1 MIHFT
6 QEQQLKIQK
15 LNPNIDSKFK
25 YNTNRWTK
33 LNERCKIEICDFE
46 NKDITRQN
54 IIDCYR
60 DYLTGKTESFIKP
73 FLLTMVW
80 GFADTGYGN
89 HRTNIY
95 LSNDVNIKL
104 MEESIQFIRK
114 GDKEGIEKAFKTLKK
129 IKGLGISYIT
139 KVLYFA
145 TKAKG
150 IAEYSL
156 IFDIRVAASLVKLTA
171 PKEIYSVVSIQ
182 PSSKYKDYKTF
193 NNIMH
198 ATSKKFSI
206 SAEQLEMYLFNQE
219 F

>member
-1 MIHFT
+1 MIEFT
-6 QEQQLKIQK
+6 KEQQLEIQK

-25 YNTNRWTK
+25 YNTSRWTK
-33 LNERCKIEICDFE
+33 LNELYKIEIRDFE

-60 DYLTGKTESFIKP
+60 DYFSGKSGSFIKP

-80 GFADTGYGN
+80 GFADTGYGT
-89 HRTNIY
+89 HRTNNY

-104 MEESIQFIRK
+104 IEESIQFIHK
-114 GDKEGIEKAFKTLKK
+114 GDKKGIEKAFKTLKK
-129 IKGLGISYIT
+129 IKGLGISYLT

-156 IFDIRVAASLVKLTA
+156 IFDIRVAASLIMLTA
-171 PKEIYSVVSIQ
+171 PKEIYGVVTIQ
-182 PSSKYKDYKTF
+182 PSSKYNDYEIF
-193 NNIMH
+193 NDIMH
-198 ATSKKFSI
+198 ATANKYSV